1 MKVKEIV
8 QGLSSQSRLLV
19 NIDVK
24 VWLQKIVEDEGEG
37 DSPRLVFTLKMK
49 VKEID
54 RTVNVAWSPA
64 AQHPIMLAAGTAAQ
78 QLDSSFSTSASL
90 ELYALNLTE
99 PGLDMDLKASVPSEF
114 RFHKLAWGS
123 YGFGGEHGNGII
135 VGGCDGGRVQ
145 IYSAAKVLAKE
156 EGIIARQD
164 KHTGPVRALD
174 FNHYQSNLLA
184 TGASESEIYIW
195 DLNNTDTPM
204 LPGAKSQ
211 PAEDV
216 LCISWNKQGIGE
228 VALEEVNPHLRGGRV
243 ENHLVKSTPSS
254 PEEIRTPISP
264 SSAVEL
270 NTTSVLGNYTTEAGS
285 IRGSQPAFA
294 WRESGKPFRKNHTPP
309 VHPTEIR
316 TSISLSSSAVKLNT
330 TNALANYAPEIRWKA
345 LAWHPEVAT
354 QLCLA
359 SEEDQTP
366 VIQLWDL
373 RFATS
378 PLKTLEGHKRG
389 VLSVAWCGQDPDLLV
404 SCGKENRILVW
415 NPNSDAPVNTG
426 LFPPYATNIQSNV
439 IHMDSRTNGEVVC
452 DLTTTN
458 QWLFDVSWCPR
469 NPALI
474 ASASFDGHVSVYS
487 LMGGQQQAQTTNKIA
502 DSFPGMDQFAQAPPT
517 QQHQVSVDLRKAP
530 KWLRRPCGVSF
541 GFGGKLVMFDSEPS
555 QTQQRLVYVS
565 QVVTETDLISRSAQ
579 LEQALQYSQFSDY
592 CQSKASEARTTHEQS
607 LWTFLSAHFEP
618 NPRAEILALLGF
630 NTQDVLDKLNKF
642 LDKAATSKVGNGVDV
657 STNQISGSG
666 RESDSDAD
674 IEGPDDVQSSL
685 TGFEGTGSA
694 QFDAIAANT
703 HMNGP
708 ESLSLDPLRISTGDD
723 PEGLL
728 SQALLLGNI
737 EAAVELCFQE
747 ERYADAIILAMTGG
761 SDLLAKAQYLYFQ
774 KTKGPLASLISA
786 VVTEDWSHVIKTCE
800 VDSWKEALAA
810 TLTHSKNDEYPYLC
824 EQLGDRLESEA
835 NGPLALNAHLCY
847 ICAGNLNRVVESWTD
862 TFKPNTPAK
871 LQELVELVM
880 ILQKAVEQQGR
891 AVQVTGK
898 LAELLS
904 RYASLLAAQG
914 SLETALTYLG
924 NSQDEE
930 VCMLRERLYCNLGH
944 KQPYQQQQQQAAVKG
959 QGQGRAP
966 VPRSRNPSGSWQ
978 QAPQQQTQQP
988 AYAPSY
994 GNPATPQPLYPVA
1007 QHTPVVK
1014 PFNPVVTAQPFPA
1027 PQVFNPAVAPA
1038 PRPFSPAPAFNSV
1051 PPGQPA
1057 VQGGWSAPPP
1067 SSASPGL
1074 GNYRSYSPV
1083 DPAGS
1088 YKNSRDADRG
1098 LRWSH
1103 IVFVLSYMFLFTFPV
1118 LNEIYDNTELY
1129 WACGTETAEV
1139 VAVDLG
1145 VNTSWTHRCSLWPV
1159 ISPFSPVPQSALYS
1173 GGPINSPAP
1182 NLGMYS
1188 GAPVNSPG
1196 YQGQQFA
1203 PAEMYNS
1210 ADVPV
1215 GGANPGMNAAAQ
1227 LGAPLNAPPGWND
1240 PPMVKDSARPQLDTT
1255 VMSAEHAGTR
1265 KWKCHMSHQQPKAD
1279 YSGLNPI
1286 THPLYG
1292 SVPAEQVPGNIPNV
1306 AMNGGYADPG
1316 QQQQQYSQYPSPPL
1330 PQQNYQQQQ
1339 QVAASPAPVARVAEP
1354 PKPKA
1359 PIPEEFMYL
1368 QTVFEE
1374 LRNRCT
1380 CSATNPQTKRKLE
1393 DVSRKLESLYDALR
1407 ESRLSSNTLQG
1418 LHQMVQLVQIGD
1430 YTGCLGL
1437 HTQLVSGPDF
1447 SQIAS
1452 FMPGLKV
1459 LIQSAL
1465 QLGVYL
1471 Q

>member
-1 MKVKEIV
+1 
-8 QGLSSQSRLLV
+8 
-19 NIDVK
+19 
-24 VWLQKIVEDEGEG
+24 
-37 DSPRLVFTLKMK
+37 
-49 VKEID
+49 
-54 RTVNVAWSPA
+54 
-64 AQHPIMLAAGTAAQ
+64 MLAAGTAAQ

-216 LCISWNKQGIGE
+216 LCISWNKQVQHIL
-228 VALEEVNPHLRGGRV
+228 A
-243 ENHLVKSTPSS
+243 
-254 PEEIRTPISP
+254 
-264 SSAVEL
+264 SAFTQRCVVWDL
-270 NTTSVLGNYTTEAGS
+270 
-285 IRGSQPAFA
+285 
-294 WRESGKPFRKNHTPP
+294 RKNEP
-309 VHPTEIR
+309 I
-316 TSISLSSSAVKLNT
+316 IKLSDGSSR
-330 TNALANYAPEIRWKA
+330 IRWKA

-415 NPNSDAPVNTG
+415 NPNSDAP
-426 LFPPYATNIQSNV
+426 
-439 IHMDSRTNGEVVC
+439 NGEVVC

-1145 VNTSWTHRCSLWPV
+1145 VNTSWTHRCSLRPV

>member
-1 MKVKEIV
+1 MCRDPLWGLYGSRRYSRSRLTANDGKVK
-8 QGLSSQSRLLV
+8 
-19 NIDVK
+19 
-24 VWLQKIVEDEGEG
+24 
-37 DSPRLVFTLKMK
+37 
-49 VKEID
+49 
-54 RTVNVAWSPA
+54 
-64 AQHPIMLAAGTAAQ
+64 
-78 QLDSSFSTSASL
+78 
-90 ELYALNLTE
+90 
-99 PGLDMDLKASVPSEF
+99 
-114 RFHKLAWGS
+114 
-123 YGFGGEHGNGII
+123 
-135 VGGCDGGRVQ
+135 
-145 IYSAAKVLAKE
+145 
-156 EGIIARQD
+156 
-164 KHTGPVRALD
+164 
-174 FNHYQSNLLA
+174 
-184 TGASESEIYIW
+184 
-195 DLNNTDTPM
+195 
-204 LPGAKSQ
+204 
-211 PAEDV
+211 
-216 LCISWNKQGIGE
+216 
-228 VALEEVNPHLRGGRV
+228 
-243 ENHLVKSTPSS
+243 
-254 PEEIRTPISP
+254 
-264 SSAVEL
+264 
-270 NTTSVLGNYTTEAGS
+270 
-285 IRGSQPAFA
+285 
-294 WRESGKPFRKNHTPP
+294 
-309 VHPTEIR
+309 
-316 TSISLSSSAVKLNT
+316 
-330 TNALANYAPEIRWKA
+330 
-345 LAWHPEVAT
+345 
-354 QLCLA
+354 
-359 SEEDQTP
+359 
-366 VIQLWDL
+366 
-373 RFATS
+373 
-378 PLKTLEGHKRG
+378 
-389 VLSVAWCGQDPDLLV
+389 
-404 SCGKENRILVW
+404 
-415 NPNSDAPVNTG
+415 
-426 LFPPYATNIQSNV
+426 
-439 IHMDSRTNGEVVC
+439 
-452 DLTTTN
+452 
-458 QWLFDVSWCPR
+458 
-469 NPALI
+469 
-474 ASASFDGHVSVYS
+474 
-487 LMGGQQQAQTTNKIA
+487 
-502 DSFPGMDQFAQAPPT
+502 
-517 QQHQVSVDLRKAP
+517 
-530 KWLRRPCGVSF
+530 
-541 GFGGKLVMFDSEPS
+541 
-555 QTQQRLVYVS
+555 
-565 QVVTETDLISRSAQ
+565 
-579 LEQALQYSQFSDY
+579 
-592 CQSKASEARTTHEQS
+592 
-607 LWTFLSAHFEP
+607 
-618 NPRAEILALLGF
+618 
-630 NTQDVLDKLNKF
+630 
-642 LDKAATSKVGNGVDV
+642 
-657 STNQISGSG
+657 
-666 RESDSDAD
+666 
-674 IEGPDDVQSSL
+674 
-685 TGFEGTGSA
+685 GFEGTGSA

-737 EAAVELCFQE
+737 EAAVDLCFQE

-891 AVQVTGK
+891 PVQVTGK

-1038 PRPFSPAPAFNSV
+1038 PRPFSPAPAFNSA

-1083 DPAGS
+1083 DPAS
-1088 YKNSRDADRG
+1088 SCKNSRDADRG
-1098 LRWSH
+1098 LRWSGSSGSRSKY
-1103 IVFVLSYMFLFTFPV
+1103 ILDPSVQS
-1118 LNEIYDNTELY
+1118 
-1129 WACGTETAEV
+1129 G
-1139 VAVDLG
+1139 
-1145 VNTSWTHRCSLWPV
+1145 PV

-1240 PPMVKDSARPQLDTT
+1240 PPMVKDSARPQ
-1255 VMSAEHAGTR
+1255 
-1265 KWKCHMSHQQPKAD
+1265 PKAD

-1316 QQQQQYSQYPSPPL
+1316 QQQQQQQYSQYPSPPL
-1330 PQQNYQQQQ
+1330 PQQNYHQQQQQQ

>member
-1 MKVKEIV
+1 
-8 QGLSSQSRLLV
+8 
-19 NIDVK
+19 
-24 VWLQKIVEDEGEG
+24 
-37 DSPRLVFTLKMK
+37 MK

-216 LCISWNKQGIGE
+216 LCISWNKQVQHIL
-228 VALEEVNPHLRGGRV
+228 A
-243 ENHLVKSTPSS
+243 
-254 PEEIRTPISP
+254 
-264 SSAVEL
+264 SAFTQRCVVWDL
-270 NTTSVLGNYTTEAGS
+270 
-285 IRGSQPAFA
+285 
-294 WRESGKPFRKNHTPP
+294 RKNEP
-309 VHPTEIR
+309 I
-316 TSISLSSSAVKLNT
+316 IKLSDGSSR
-330 TNALANYAPEIRWKA
+330 IRWKA

-415 NPNSDAPVNTG
+415 NPNSNAP
-426 LFPPYATNIQSNV
+426 
-439 IHMDSRTNGEVVC
+439 NGEVVC

-607 LWTFLSAHFEP
+607 QWTFLSAHFEP

-642 LDKAATSKVGNGVDV
+642 LDKTATSKVGNGINVL
-657 STNQISGSG
+657 TNQISGSG
-666 RESDSDAD
+666 QE
-674 IEGPDDVQSSL
+674 
-685 TGFEGTGSA
+685 GFEGTGSA
-694 QFDAIAANT
+694 EFDAIAANT

-847 ICAGNLNRVVESWTD
+847 ICAGNLNRIVESWTD

-904 RYASLLAAQG
+904 RYASILAAQG

-924 NSQDEE
+924 NSQDVSTSTTREE

-944 KQPYQQQQQQAAVKG
+944 KQPYQQQQQQSAVKS
-959 QGQGRAP
+959 QGQGRTP

-988 AYAPSY
+988 AYPPSY
-994 GNPATPQPLYPVA
+994 GNPATSQPLYPVA

-1074 GNYRSYSPV
+1074 ETKCLCIAPAGNCRSYSPG

-1098 LRWSH
+1098 LRWSGSRSKY
-1103 IVFVLSYMFLFTFPV
+1103 ILDPSVQS
-1118 LNEIYDNTELY
+1118 
-1129 WACGTETAEV
+1129 G
-1139 VAVDLG
+1139 
-1145 VNTSWTHRCSLWPV
+1145 PV

-1210 ADVPV
+1210 ADVQV
-1215 GGANPGMNAAAQ
+1215 GGTNPGMNAAAQ

-1265 KWKCHMSHQQPKAD
+1265 KWKFHMSHQQVSSALLVVHDYPRPHGSWCPKAD
-1279 YSGLNPI
+1279 YTGLNPI

-1316 QQQQQYSQYPSPPL
+1316 QQQQQQQQYSQYPSPPL
-1330 PQQNYQQQQ
+1330 PQQNYHQQQQQQQ
-1339 QVAASPAPVARVAEP
+1339 QVAAPVARVAEP

-1380 CSATNPQTKRKLE
+1380 CAATNPQTKRKLE